1 MKMKLFYANY
11 FISVLKGLKVK
22 VRKFLRLVPMFVEVA
37 KKKLVRGGGGDLLQS
52 PILHRVNNLTYR

>member
-37 KKKLVRGGGGDLLQS
+37 KKKLVRGGGRR
-52 PILHRVNNLTYR
+52 PFAVPHPT

>member
-22 VRKFLRLVPMFVEVA
+22 VRKFLRLVPTFVEVA
-37 KKKLVRGGGGDLLQS
+37 KKKLVRGGAGTFCS
-52 PILHRVNNLTYR
+52 PPSYIELTI